1 MAKTRGP
8 QIIGT
13 NFMGVDLGLSG
24 FEMLF
29 RFRFAGGEAR
39 TDHSEQDV
47 DQYTNERTE
56 GDAHSSLLLGGF

>member
-1 MAKTRGP
+1 
-8 QIIGT
+8 
-13 NFMGVDLGLSG
+13 MGVDLGLSG